1 MNDYG
6 SGSNYGGRGERPR
19 QSGSGSRYGRAGA
32 RAGQGASGRGRFE
45 TRNGGS
51 RYGGRRGGAREGG
64 GREGAGR
71 EGRMRQARQQCP
83 PELREPFLEARDFL
97 AGLIAALGLP
107 ARLSFGGVEPARDG
121 RQVTID
127 VRGLHPNAA
136 PDHFHHDEPDD
147 DDLGILI
154 GKHGAMLD
162 ALTAI
167 INAVMHRGESEGL
180 FFAVDVE
187 GYRSRRVATLRSI
200 AQRGADRALREG
212 VAIELA
218 PMPPSERRIVH
229 LTLAAHPRLATESTG
244 SGMNRRVVI
253 VPRGHEAPPPDYG
266 PEEEPG
272 Y

>member
-6 SGSNYGGRGERPR
+6 SGSHHGGRGDRPR
-19 QSGSGSRYGRAGA
+19 GGRGGSPRYGRG
-32 RAGQGASGRGRFE
+32 RSRDQAGQERFEGRGGGRFE
-45 TRNGGS
+45 GRNGGRRPPS
-51 RYGGRRGGAREGG
+51 RPPV
-64 GREGAGR
+64 
-71 EGRMRQARQQCP
+71 RQQCP
-83 PELREPFLEARDFL
+83 PELREPFVEARDFL

-107 ARLSFGGVEPARDG
+107 ARLSYGGVEPARDG
-121 RQVTID
+121 RQLMID
-127 VRGLHPNAA
+127 VRGLRPAGP
-136 PDHFHHDEPDD
+136 PDRFRRDEDGAD
-147 DDLGILI
+147 DDLAILI

-167 INAVMHRGESEGL
+167 TNAVMHRGESEGL

-200 AQRGADRALREG
+200 AQRSAERALREG

-229 LTLAAHPRLATESTG
+229 LTLASHPDLATESTG
-244 SGMNRRVVI
+244 SGMHRRVVI
-253 VPRGHEAPPPDYG
+253 VPRGMEAPPRDFG

>member
-1 MNDYG
+1 M
-6 SGSNYGGRGERPR
+6 
-19 QSGSGSRYGRAGA
+19 
-32 RAGQGASGRGRFE
+32 
-45 TRNGGS
+45 
-51 RYGGRRGGAREGG
+51 
-64 GREGAGR
+64 
-71 EGRMRQARQQCP
+71 QCP
-83 PELREPFLEARDFL
+83 PELREPFVEARDFL

-121 RQVTID
+121 RQVMID
-127 VRGLHPNAA
+127 VRGLRPPGP
-136 PDHFHHDEPDD
+136 PDRFRRNGESSD
-147 DDLGILI
+147 DDLAILI

-167 INAVMHRGESEGL
+167 TNAVMHRGESEGL

-200 AQRGADRALREG
+200 AQRTAERALREG

-229 LTLAAHPRLATESTG
+229 LTLASHPDLATESTG
-244 SGMNRRVVI
+244 SGSHRRVVI
-253 VPRGHEAPPPDYG
+253 VPRGAEPPQEDYP
-266 PEEEPG
+266 PEEEPN